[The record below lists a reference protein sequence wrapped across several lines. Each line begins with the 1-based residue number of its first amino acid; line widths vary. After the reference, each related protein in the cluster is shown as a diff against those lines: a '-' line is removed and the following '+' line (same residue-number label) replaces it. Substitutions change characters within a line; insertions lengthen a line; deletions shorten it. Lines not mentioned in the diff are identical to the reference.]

1 VDSKHVDESKCK
13 RTPNGSIEICVVDLP
28 LSDLLVFA
36 DVLEE
41 RFDIR
46 VSEWKIFRRRV
57 CPTGL
62 RTRVSDTVPGE
73 L

>member
-46 VSEWKIFRRRV
+46 VGERNLLYSRA
-57 CPTGL
+57 CLTGL
-62 RTRVSDTVPGE
+62 EIRPSDVV